1 MHMPATSQAGGFN
14 FETRWTIRQTES
26 HLVFGP
32 LSRHLPFAYVY
43 GALAGSVLIY
53 LAATHSKDLL
63 HTFLALIPIPFL
75 LRLTRRQQ
83 AIFGWVVT
91 KWFFS
96 TLAVMFAI
104 MGIPLAASLHQP
116 EGWPLF
122 ILGLL
127 WFPVLSA
134 FPSFTER
141 QSYLTLARALLS
153 IPVVIWFCKVATF
166 T

>member
-1 MHMPATSQAGGFN
+1 MPATSYAAGFK
-14 FETRWTIRQTES
+14 FETPWTIRQTES

-43 GALAGSVLIY
+43 ATLAGSVLVY
-53 LAATHSKDLL
+53 LAATNSKDLL
-63 HTFLALIPIPFL
+63 HTFFALIPIPFL

-83 AIFGWVVT
+83 AIFGRVIT

-104 MGIPLAASLHQP
+104 MGIPLAASRHRP
-116 EGWPLF
+116 EGWPVF
-122 ILGLL
+122 ILGLV
-127 WFPVLSA
+127 WFPLLSA
-134 FPSFTER
+134 FPSLTER
-141 QSYLTLARALLS
+141 QSYVTLARALFS